1 MNQLQNGLRTQYTG
15 QKTFKQNGDVKTSPL
30 QTVDK
35 VSKEALFF
43 VAKSVVIWY
52 NKYKQNKKK

>member
-1 MNQLQNGLRTQYTG
+1 MQY
-15 QKTFKQNGDVKTSPL
+15 QELFF